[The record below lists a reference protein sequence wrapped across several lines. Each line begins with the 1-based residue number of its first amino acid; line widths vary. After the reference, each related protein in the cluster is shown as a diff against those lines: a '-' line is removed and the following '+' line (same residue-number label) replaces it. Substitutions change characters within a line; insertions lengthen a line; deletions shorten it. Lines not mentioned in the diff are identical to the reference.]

1 MLSLLFAKNTKFI
14 IIISSIII
22 ALCLFG
28 VGYYF
33 YNSNKY
39 VVLFPFAIILNVIIM
54 LIEKGIQINKTT
66 SEFRIYK
73 SLFGLKYGK
82 WIPLPNL
89 SYISVFKAQRV
100 QKTNRG
106 RAMDFHYFT
115 VYEINLFDHNNHC
128 TNLFETDIDFFKE
141 TKSTAV
147 QISHYLNIP
156 LLDATTVPY
165 KWNESYKREN

>member
-1 MLSLLFAKNTKFI
+1 MLNLLFEKNTKII

-22 ALCLFG
+22 TLCLLAMR
-28 VGYYF
+28 YYF
-33 YNSNKY
+33 LNSNKY
-39 VVLFPFAIILNVIIM
+39 IVLLPFGIILNVIIM

-66 SEFRIYK
+66 NEFRIYK

-82 WIPLPNL
+82 WKPLPNI

-106 RAMDFHYFT
+106 KAMNYRYFN

-128 TNLFETDIDFFKE
+128 TTLFETDIDLFKE
-141 TKSTAV
+141 TKSAAV
-147 QISHYLNIP
+147 QINQYLNIP

-165 KWNESYKREN
+165 KWI